1 MDSYSYFFLFFP
13 FFSLCVSVC
22 LYAHFLKE
30 MGVYMCIGMRR
41 PKFDVRNHSSC
52 IFTHSP
58 LRQGHLVNLET
69 VDIANI
75 SILAG

>member
-1 MDSYSYFFLFFP
+1 
-13 FFSLCVSVC
+13 
-22 LYAHFLKE
+22 
-30 MGVYMCIGMRR
+30 MCTGMRR
-41 PKFDVRNHSSC
+41 PKFDVRNHSPY

-58 LRQGHLVNLET
+58 LRQGHLVNLEI